1 MLNLDEFRA
10 ESSFSCIQYDQQLWC
25 NCSKTHTRDYKKKEN
40 GWRSATPLQSVD
52 K

>member
-25 NCSKTHTRDYKKKEN
+25 NCSKTHLHVITRKQKTGEEVRHRYK
-40 GWRSATPLQSVD
+40 V
-52 K
+52 